1 MHLKPRKSST
11 QNPKPEIRKQNPD
24 KYNKTK
30 HKTHPFPPLSWRKE
44 KIGKRRKKH
53 FNYSLTHSISR
64 TLAHRE
70 KKRVLSSQFIHQYK
84 PSTLY
89 YVNMFS
95 ALSNTQHADCS
106 PTALAMA
113 SSPTGHCNT
122 KCGNAHP
129 CSKHD
134 QEVTDGNC
142 PAGGNCNWIDYGG
155 GEGYCTKCGGYSQG
169 YWSCC
174 PQSSVDQCRMH
185 HPAVHVEVEV
195 WMKARMLYV
204 CFLCC
209 DIRYIFFVYICNI
222 SKYFFM

>member
-1 MHLKPRKSST
+1 M
-11 QNPKPEIRKQNPD
+11 
-24 KYNKTK
+24 
-30 HKTHPFPPLSWRKE
+30 E
-44 KIGKRRKKH
+44 KRKKKTLASSH
-53 FNYSLTHSISR
+53 THTLTQSV
-64 TLAHRE
+64 AHRE
-70 KKRVLSSQFIHQYK
+70 QKRVSSSQFIHQYK

-95 ALSNTQHADCS
+95 ALSKTQHADCS
-106 PTALAMA
+106 PTALVAMA
-113 SSPTGHCNT
+113 SSPTGHCNK

-174 PQSSVDQCRMH
+174 PQSSVVQCRMH

-209 DIRYIFFVYICNI
+209 DIRYIFCNI